1 MNNWEDFIKALGE
14 YRNKFYIGDK
24 KEEKYYIEIYE
35 EIYDLNILDKAKH
48 ADSILLFLNR
58 WKCHIYPKELFS
70 KMLSDWIHDKE
81 PQIDNLKPFNVENLS
96 LVNNLETIDILYESL
111 MDFKNNGIVTMGD
124 ASTSK
129 ILHLILPKLFVMW
142 DKKIKPYK
150 GYLYSDF
157 LIKMNS
163 YAKSVKDDFSKKFPD
178 KNIEEVLREKL
189 EYPITKTFAKYIDEF
204 NWYKA
209 WGFSQ

>member
-1 MNNWEDFIKALGE
+1 MNNWIELLNALRE
-14 YRNKFYIGDK
+14 YRNKFFIGNN
-24 KEEKYYIEIYE
+24 EEKYYLEIYE
-35 EIYDLNILDKAKH
+35 EIYDLNILDKANH
-48 ADSILLFLNR
+48 TDSILLFLNR
-58 WKCHIYPKELFS
+58 WKCHLYPKELFL
-70 KMLSDWIHDKE
+70 KLLPNWIYDKK
-81 PQIDNLKPFNVENLS
+81 PRIDSLKTFKIENLN
-96 LVNNLETIDILYESL
+96 LIKNLEDIDILYKSL
-111 MDFKNNGIVTMGD
+111 MNFKDNGILTMGD
-124 ASTSK
+124 AAASK

-209 WGFSQ
+209 YGVSR

>member
-1 MNNWEDFIKALGE
+1 MNYWKDFIDALQE
-14 YRNKFYIGDK
+14 YRKKFFVGDK

-35 EIYDLNILDKAKH
+35 EIYDLYILDKADH
-48 ADSILLFLNR
+48 VDSIRLFLNR

-70 KMLSDWIHDKE
+70 KLLFDWIYDTKS
-81 PQIDNLKPFNVENLS
+81 QIDSLKTYNIENL
-96 LVNNLETIDILYESL
+96 NLLKNSETIEMLYNSL
-111 MDFKNNGIVTMGD
+111 MDFKDSGIVTMGD
-124 ASTSK
+124 AAASK
-129 ILHLILPKLFVMW
+129 IMHLILPKLFVMW
-142 DKKIKPYK
+142 DKNIIPYK

-163 YAKSVKDDFSKKFPD
+163 FAKSVQDDFSKNFPN

-209 WGFSQ
+209 CGLFR